1 MELLAFIYGF
11 LSDALLTSLL
21 SEEPSYFKHQKS
33 EKYHDFMVP
42 NGARY
47 AFGLSY
53 ISISNVDINSRV
65 SACDVRQTPCSR
77 KEF

>member
-1 MELLAFIYGF
+1 METLCLKCDILALYEMELFAFIYVF

-47 AFGLSY
+47 AFRLS
-53 ISISNVDINSRV
+53 
-65 SACDVRQTPCSR
+65 
-77 KEF
+77 

>member
-47 AFGLSY
+47 AFGLG
-53 ISISNVDINSRV
+53 
-65 SACDVRQTPCSR
+65 
-77 KEF
+77 